1 MKFSKFLS
9 SLVVAA
15 ILFGMSASLASAANF
30 TEPKVAKIYA
40 KIVLATDK
48 KVAKIR
54 PISAQDRQKIA
65 DSRKNL
71 ERAFVAVDA
80 AFKKPSDRQRAVNQ
94 LVRAYSDLNVLIK
107 SVEKSATASVKPVST
122 QPATSVSQPAP
133 IATQQDV
140 VSALSTP
147 AQVLYYSDDFENR
160 NTSSG
165 DRFNQSAYSAAR
177 CAVDLGR
184 FVQVASGTK
193 SVVVKV
199 NDRPSCSKHPDIVD
213 LTTSAFQALAPL
225 SKGRLSGSFETL
237 GMAPSG
243 YRKEPVSPSAFSD
256 LGIRF
261 DENIPNTYLPGETL
275 RVS

>member
-15 ILFGMSASLASAANF
+15 ILFGMSAPLASAANF

-65 DSRKNL
+65 DARKNV

-107 SVEKSATASVKPVST
+107 SVEKSATASVKPAPT
-122 QPATSVSQPAP
+122 QNPAPQPAP
-133 IATQQDV
+133 IAAQQDV
-140 VSALSTP
+140 AFALSNP

-184 FVQVASGTK
+184 LVQVASGTK

-225 SKGRLSGSFETL
+225 SKGRLTGSFETL
-237 GMAPSG
+237 
-243 YRKEPVSPSAFSD
+243 
-256 LGIRF
+256 
-261 DENIPNTYLPGETL
+261 
-275 RVS
+275 